1 MGNDADAIR
10 HALGHFQNV
19 RGHQNGAAGAR
30 AFAQHVLDL
39 ARGAGIEPGE
49 RLVEN
54 DEKRVMHQCA
64 GERHFLAHA
73 FGESLAAL
81 ARMRREPEPIEQ
93 LAGALL
99 GKPRLDAPQ
108 AGDEFQIFLRRAV
121 SRLAA
126 TGSASASIP
135 AMRIAPASGRSKP
148 AIIRNVVVLPAP
160 LGPRSA

>member
-1 MGNDADAIR
+1 
-10 HALGHFQNV
+10 
-19 RGHQNGAAGAR
+19 
-30 AFAQHVLDL
+30 
-39 ARGAGIEPGE
+39 
-49 RLVEN
+49 
-54 DEKRVMHQCA
+54 
-64 GERHFLAHA
+64 
-73 FGESLAAL
+73 
-81 ARMRREPEPIEQ
+81 MRREPEPIEQ

-135 AMRIAPASGRSKP
+135 AMRIAPASGRSNP

-160 LGPRSA
+160 FGPRSA